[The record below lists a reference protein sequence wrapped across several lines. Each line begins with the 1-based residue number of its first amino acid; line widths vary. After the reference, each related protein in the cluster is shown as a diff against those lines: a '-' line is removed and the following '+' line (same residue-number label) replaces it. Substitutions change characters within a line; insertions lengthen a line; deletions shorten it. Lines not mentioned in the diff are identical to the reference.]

1 MAIDSA
7 TGAWTYTLDN
17 TLAATQGL
25 NEGDSVTQLYTV
37 TVTDENGATDTQT
50 VTITITG
57 TNDAPDDH
65 LDHRRGLK
73 AQSPRPAW
81 RPTTPQL

>member
-7 TGAWTYTLDN
+7 TGEWTYTLDN

-57 TNDAPDDH
+57 TNDAPVHH
-65 LDHRRGLK
+65 LDHRRRG
-73 AQSPRPAW
+73 
-81 RPTTPQL
+81 